1 MYPLLHRTIAAV
13 SAADGWMHDEQVV
26 LVGG

>member
-13 SAADGWMHDEQVV
+13 SAADCSTRDVPMVP
-26 LVGG
+26 VGG